1 MKICFK
7 CSLEKSLDDFYKHKK
22 MADGHL
28 NKCIS
33 CTKQDTRNTELKIR
47 STPEGLER
55 DRKRHRDKYQKLG
68 YKEKQKEWDKFKPWK
83 QSQAY
88 KNLSRDLEIPLG
100 MEAHHWNYND
110 EYLKDVFILDRKIHR
125 NIHRFLT
132 LDLDRK
138 IFMDLNGNYLDTK
151 EKHKKFIECTPQP
164 TK

>member
-1 MKICFK
+1 MKKCFK
-7 CSLEKSLDDFYKHKK
+7 CSLVKSLDDFYKHKR

-33 CTKQDTRNTELKIR
+33 CTKKDTRQIELKIR

-68 YKEKQKEWDKFKPWK
+68 YKDKQKEWDKFKPWK
-83 QSQAY
+83 QTQAY

-110 EYLKDVFILDRKIHR
+110 EYLKDVFILDRKQHR

-132 LDLDRK
+132 LDLNKR
-138 IFMDLNGNYLDTK
+138 IFLDTDGNYLDTK
-151 EKHKKFIECTPQP
+151 QKHSDFI
-164 TK
+164 KSII

>member
-1 MKICFK
+1 MKKCFK
-7 CSLEKSLDDFYKHKK
+7 CSLIKQLDEFYKHKQ

-28 NKCIS
+28 NKCKE
-33 CTKQDTRNTELKIR
+33 CTKKDTRVAELFLR

-55 DRKRHRDKYQKLG
+55 DRKRHRDKYQKFG

-83 QSQAY
+83 QTQAY

-110 EYLKDVFILDRKIHR
+110 EYLKDVFILDRKQHR

-132 LDLDRK
+132 LDLNKR
-138 IFMDLNGNYLDTK
+138 IFLDTDGNCLDTK
-151 EKHKKFIECTPQP
+151 QKHSDFI
-164 TK
+164 KSII